1 MARNREPQIF
11 NISFLDVICG
21 ALGAVIFL
29 FIAVPKGGAPPGRS
43 NQLNVSIDTTHK
55 QLFATISDS
64 LAGKRP
70 GDTLLVVLTD
80 YKPMP
85 GIAECPDCP
94 NCPETQPVADAEP
107 VTKAAAPKKE
117 TGRKDSALVAAGK
130 TAEAPPPP
138 PDNFKRSKYE
148 GDPPSVPCKV
158 SIEINWGDVG
168 DNVDI
173 FVCKG
178 NKCVSGGARE
188 IRDIG
193 QWDSGKAKTKFFGS
207 DLRTTQEAVRQFD
220 KIVPGEYK
228 VYALFKESVK
238 NNTSVRIRGLVYS
251 RNDVGEEKGE
261 PFGATLQLNA
271 PRVLLGTVQ
280 MPENGA
286 FQFTKN

>member
-29 FIAVPKGGAPPGRS
+29 FIAVPKGSAPPGRS

-64 LAGKRP
+64 LAARRP
-70 GDTLLVVLTD
+70 GDTLLVVITD

-94 NCPETQPVADAEP
+94 TCPEPQPVAYSAPE
-107 VTKAAAPKKE
+107 KAASSKKE
-117 TGRKDSALVAAGK
+117 SARKDSALAVTK
-130 TAEAPPPP
+130 PAETPPAP
-138 PDNFKRSKYE
+138 PDNFKKSKYE

-158 SIEINWGDVG
+158 SIEINWADIG

-220 KIVPGEYK
+220 KILPGEYK
-228 VYALFKESVK
+228 VYALFKESIK
-238 NNTSVRIRGLVYS
+238 NNSSVRIRGLVYS
-251 RNDVGEEKGE
+251 RNDQGEEKGE
-261 PFGATLQLNA
+261 PFAATLQFKA

>member
-55 QLFATISDS
+55 QLFATLSDS
-64 LAGKRP
+64 LAAKRP
-70 GDTLLVVLTD
+70 GDTLLVVLTG

-94 NCPETQPVADAEP
+94 TCPEPQPVADIESAKITEQ
-107 VTKAAAPKKE
+107 KRESAQ
-117 TGRKDSALVAAGK
+117 KDSAPVAASK
-130 TAEAPPPP
+130 PAETPPPP

-158 SIEINWGDVG
+158 SIEINWADIG

-220 KIVPGEYK
+220 KIQPGEYK
-228 VYALFKESVK
+228 VYALFKESAK
-238 NNTSVRIRGLVYS
+238 NNGSVRIRGLVYS
-251 RNDVGEEKGE
+251 RNDQGEEKGE
-261 PFGATLQLNA
+261 PFGATLQLKA
-271 PRVLLGTVQ
+271 PRVLIGTVQ
-280 MPENGA
+280 MPEDGA